1 MGVGENREVEAESLI
16 PLPRGRDRYWDA
28 EDLGPQPEGPPRAPQ
43 WKRLPVPS
51 PQRYGSRRLSQ
62 ALEESQPVPGARVGK
77 EKEEEQ

>member
-1 MGVGENREVEAESLI
+1 MGENREVAAESLI
-16 PLPRGRDRYWDA
+16 PLPRGGDRYWDP
-28 EDLGPQPEGPPRAPQ
+28 EDLGPQPEGPPREPQ
-43 WKRLPVPS
+43 CKRLPVPS